1 MSDRDEHF
9 IGWLP
14 MPAGFRRFLGPVG
27 IGLLI
32 ALPVVALVAAG
43 AQRPPS
49 SGQWDDTTVTVEG
62 VLVADPYA
70 MLLVPGEE
78 GDRTVLLVEEGKFG
92 AADRA
97 REFTGRAVRVTGT
110 RLHREDREMVEL
122 AAGPEGVQPL
132 VAEPV
137 WAERLRAIRPNI
149 VGPVTLRGEVVD
161 SKCFLGAM
169 RPGNGKTHRACAA
182 RCIAGGIPPM
192 LVTTVDGRAEFYLLT
207 TADGR
212 PAADSVI
219 DVVGDSI
226 EVRGVVEEMAEMKW
240 LRLEGIRR
248 HQPGARA
255 TAVARAPGWSERLL
269 TVSASARTAAAAT
282 EWPGPR
288 PTASRP

>member
-62 VLVADPYA
+62 VLVAEPYA
-70 MLLVPGEE
+70 MLLVPGEA

-92 AADRA
+92 ASDRA
-97 REFTGRAVRVTGT
+97 REFSGRAVRITGT
-110 RLHREDREMVEL
+110 RLHRGDREMVEL
-122 AAGPEGVQPL
+122 ATGPEGLRPL
-132 VAEPV
+132 ADEPV
-137 WAERLRAIRPNI
+137 WAERLRSLRPHN

-161 SKCFLGAM
+161 SKCYLGAM
-169 RPGNGKTHRACAA
+169 RPGNGKTHKACAA

-192 LVTTVDGRAEFYLLT
+192 FVTRVEGGDEFFLLT
-207 TADGR
+207 APDGGS
-212 PAADSVI
+212 AAGRVA
-219 DVVGDSI
+219 DVVGDP
-226 EVRGVVEEMAEMKW
+226 VVANGVVEEMAGMKW

-248 HQPGARA
+248 
-255 TAVARAPGWSERLL
+255 
-269 TVSASARTAAAAT
+269 
-282 EWPGPR
+282 
-288 PTASRP
+288 